1 MATIERFED
10 LEAWQRARELTNVI
24 YDMSDVG
31 AFARDFA
38 LRDQIRR
45 AAVSIMS
52 NIAEGFESR
61 TSRLYIEHLG
71 RAKASCGEVR
81 SQLYLAYDRQYV
93 SGEVFEQTLALAES
107 VSRLTHG
114 LIRYLSNARINEIR
128 EDTACYAEYAVSYAS
143 NFASVHYQEV
153 TVTTNESQVPPASE
167 ASPSHLQP
175 SHLQPSHLQPSHL
188 QPSVPLLDLKA
199 QYTAIRDEIRAAIDR
214 VADAQQFILGP
225 EVEALEREVAAYSGC
240 AYGIGVSS
248 GTDALL
254 VALMAIDIRP
264 GDEVITTPYTFFATA
279 GSIAR
284 LGAVP
289 VFVDIDPLT
298 FNIDP
303 TAIEARITPRTR
315 VIMPV
320 HLYGQMAD
328 MDPIMDIAQRYGLV
342 VIEDAAQAIGS
353 EYKGRRAGSIG
364 HMGCFSFFP
373 SKNLGGFGDGGMV
386 TTNDAALAERIR
398 LLRGHGAHPKYYHKL
413 IGGNFRL
420 DALQAAVLRVKLKY
434 LDDWTAGRQR
444 NAATYRRLFAEAGL
458 TIDPP
463 SCLTAGCHARNKGDC
478 TLPPGR
484 VVLPVE
490 APDRRHI
497 YNQFVIRVA
506 QRDQVMAAL
515 KARQIGHE
523 IYYPVPLHLQ
533 ECFAYLGQRPG
544 DLPASECA
552 AAETLALPI
561 YPELTDAMLAAVVE
575 AVAAGVR
582 EA

>member
-328 MDPIMDIAQRYGLV
+328 MDPIMDIAQRHGLV

-497 YNQFVIRVA
+497 YNQFVIRMA
-506 QRDQVMAAL
+506 QRDRVMAAL